1 MNLSSRLEAILFA
14 AAQPLSK
21 KRLMDVTG
29 ADAKELES
37 AFKELAERHGKESGI
52 VLVVHGNE
60 YELVTNPDAAEEV
73 RAVLKAEQQGELSR
87 PSLEALAILAYR
99 GPMTRPELE
108 QIRGVQSS
116 MILRNLMLRGLVEM
130 REEQKLGQPVYEVTA
145 EFYKHIGYTSPSEL
159 PDYEALRG
167 HSAVVQALQELE
179 PAENPAEGDKPSH
192 AV

>member
-1 MNLSSRLEAILFA
+1 MPNNMNLSSRIEALLFA
-14 AAQPLSK
+14 AAQPLGK

-29 ADAKELES
+29 ADKKELE
-37 AFKELAERHGKESGI
+37 AALEELAGFYNKDRGMVLLAHGSE
-52 VLVVHGNE
+52 V
-60 YELVTNPDAAEEV
+60 ELVTNPECAEDV

-87 PSLEALAILAYR
+87 PSLEALAVLAYR

-130 REEQKLGQPVYEVTA
+130 REEQKLGQPMYEVTA
-145 EFYKHIGYTSPSEL
+145 EFYKHIGYKSPSEL
-159 PDYEALRG
+159 PDYESLRG

-179 PAENPAEGDKPSH
+179 SP
-192 AV
+192 V

>member
-1 MNLSSRLEAILFA
+1 MPNNMNLSSRIEAILFA

-29 ADAKELES
+29 ADRAELDK
-37 AFKELAERHGKESGI
+37 ALLELGERHGENSGI
-52 VLVVHGNE
+52 VLMAHGNDV
-60 YELVTNPDAAEEV
+60 ELVTNPDASEEV

-87 PSLEALAILAYR
+87 PSLEALAVLAYR

-145 EFYKHIGYTSPSEL
+145 EFYKHLGYKSPAEL
-159 PDYEALRG
+159 PDYETLRG
-167 HSAVVQALQELE
+167 NSAVVQALKELE
-179 PAENPAEGDKPSH
+179 
-192 AV
+192 V